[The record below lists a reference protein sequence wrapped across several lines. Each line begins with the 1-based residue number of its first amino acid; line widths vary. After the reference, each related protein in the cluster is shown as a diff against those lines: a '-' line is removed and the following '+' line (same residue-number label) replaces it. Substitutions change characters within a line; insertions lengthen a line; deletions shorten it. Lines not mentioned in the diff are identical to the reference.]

1 MVRTAAPP
9 ATRRPARAKKGKKGK
24 KGGKASPKGGK
35 AKAGKGKEKAGKK
48 GKKGKGKKKGSV
60 AAVEVEVPVEAAED
74 EENAVPETVE
84 YVHVPAEKP
93 HIFKG
98 STLFRTFQLNDD
110 ALVDT
115 RHRLH
120 RRCDAPDK
128 ELDTLHTIDGHAVD
142 PMQTGASWMNIEGST
157 FKVRAGVDPGHIFP
171 DITET
176 NLFGFKVAAAG
187 SLEGEGA
194 GAQGGS
200 RAGSREGSSRGGGVD
215 GVDGF
220 DGPGL
225 RPASS
230 GSSGSWGGGG
240 GGKGK
245 GKEAEV
251 QTPWAEMPYRMHD
264 TKAMADFRRP
274 RYLLD
279 YNSTCSSPA
288 LPPLDPLSGEGGGDP
303 AGAGTGEKV
312 VVHPAGVTRVLRGVT
327 THISG
332 GEREA
337 TRLEF
342 TRFKVPPP
350 PGAEGGGEAGVD
362 GEGGDEG
369 GAGEEGE
376 EPAEAG
382 ADD

>member
-1 MVRTAAPP
+1 MVRTGSAPP

-35 AKAGKGKEKAGKK
+35 AKAGKGKEKKGKK
-48 GKKGKGKKKGSV
+48 GKKGKGKKK
-60 AAVEVEVPVEAAED
+60 AAVEVEAPVVEAAKD

-128 ELDTLHTIDGHAVD
+128 ELDTLHTIDGHFVD

-157 FKVRAGVDPGHIFP
+157 FKVRAGVDPRHIFP

-187 SLEGEGA
+187 SLDPDAQTGEGEGA
-194 GAQGGS
+194 GAGGGS

-215 GVDGF
+215 GI

-230 GSSGSWGGGG
+230 GSSGSWGGGRG
-240 GGKGK
+240 GGGGRGK

-288 LPPLDPLSGEGGGDP
+288 LPPLDPLGGEGGGD
-303 AGAGTGEKV
+303 GGGGETGEKV

-332 GEREA
+332 EEREA

-350 PGAEGGGEAGVD
+350 PGEEGGGKAGVD
-362 GEGGDEG
+362 GEEG
-369 GAGEEGE
+369 EDPADAGE
-376 EPAEAG
+376 